1 MSQHYFET
9 VFQNRPIE
17 ILMGWDKPSQG
28 YYMVIEWSDE
38 DDDDEIY
45 LYTHLTDEDLP
56 DPYPKTLKP
65 FIGHLAALG
74 IMVPSS
80 MLEGVLADGTSNI
93 GNRTEY
99 HN

>member
-9 VFQNRPIE
+9 VYQNRPIE
-17 ILMGWDKPSQG
+17 ILMGWDKPAQG

-38 DDDDEIY
+38 DDDEQIH
-45 LYTHLTDEDLP
+45 LYTHLNDEDLSE
-56 DPYPKTLKP
+56 PYAKTLAP
-65 FIGHLAALG
+65 FLGRLAVLG
-74 IMVPSS
+74 ITIPSS
-80 MLEGVLADGTSNI
+80 MLQAVLADGASNV

>member
-9 VFQNRPIE
+9 VYQNRPIE
-17 ILMGWDKPSQG
+17 VLMGWDKPAQG

-38 DDDDEIY
+38 DDDEQIY
-45 LYTHLTDEDLP
+45 LYTHLDDEDLP
-56 DPYPKTLKP
+56 DSYAKTIAP
-65 FIGHLAALG
+65 FLGRLAVLG
-74 IMVPSS
+74 ITIPSG
-80 MLEGVLADGTSNI
+80 MLQAVLADGASNV